1 MLIEG
6 SSDFSPRDMLK
17 SWQDRALHFGLD
29 SHLYNSR
36 SIPRELSRDQLKD
49 FLLTVEVFSLLMG
62 ARFFET
68 LVWER
73 PHK

>member
-1 MLIEG
+1 MLVQG
-6 SSDFSPRDMLK
+6 SSDLSPRDMLK
-17 SWQDRALHFGLD
+17 SRQDRVLHFTLD

-36 SIPRELSRDQLKD
+36 SIPRELSRNQLENL
-49 FLLTVEVFSLLMG
+49 LLTVEVLSLLMG

-73 PHK
+73 